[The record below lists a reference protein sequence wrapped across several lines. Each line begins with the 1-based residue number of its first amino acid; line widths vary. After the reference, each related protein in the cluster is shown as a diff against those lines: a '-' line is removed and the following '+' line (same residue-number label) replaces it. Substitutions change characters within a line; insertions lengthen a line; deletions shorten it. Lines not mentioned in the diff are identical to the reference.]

1 MEIINKVDQSG
12 LVTIDPADFYPQG
25 ARAAFDIRPLLFEEL
40 LLREKDFREFVK
52 ENDWS
57 AYRDQYVAVY
67 CSNDAIVP
75 VWAYMLLASA
85 LQPFAKEIFFG
96 SPYEME
102 KHLFYTALKKINPT
116 DFQNQRV
123 VIKGCGDVPVPV
135 SAYVELTR
143 LLKPV
148 VKSIMYGEP
157 CSTVP
162 VYKKSGQ

>member
-1 MEIINKVDQSG
+1 MDIINKVDQSG
-12 LVTIDPADFYPQG
+12 LITIDPADFFPSG
-25 ARAAFDIRPLLFEEL
+25 ERVSFDIKSLLFEEL

-52 ENDWS
+52 TNDWS
-57 AYRDQYVAVY
+57 AYRDKLVAVY

-85 LQPFAKEIFFG
+85 LQPYAKEVFLG
-96 SPYEME
+96 SPEEME
-102 KHLFYTALKKINPT
+102 KHLFYKSLEKINPADFT
-116 DFQNQRV
+116 DQRV
-123 VIKGCGDVPVPV
+123 VIKGCGDVAVPV

-162 VYKKSGQ
+162 VYKRQ